1 MGKRKK
7 ISRAIMERVRA
18 RGVCARCGVEEGP
31 FEVDHMVPVAL
42 GGSNDESNLQLLCRM
57 NGCHLTKTVQD
68 VKKIA
73 KARRIEAKRLGTAT
87 KRWKRKLDGKA
98 VYE

>member
-7 ISRAIMERVRA
+7 ISRAVMERVRA
-18 RGVCARCGVEEGP
+18 RGVCARCGEEGAW
-31 FEVDHMVPVAL
+31 EVDHMVPVAL
-42 GGSNDESNLQLLCRM
+42 GGSNDEGNLQLLCAR
-57 NGCHLTKTVQD
+57 CHFTKTVID
-68 VKKIA
+68 VKNIA
-73 KARRIEAKRLGTAT
+73 KANRIEAKRLGTRK